1 MKRFLFPMLTV
12 AVLLGTAA
20 SAYAVSM
27 SIADA
32 TAAKAETTVTITG
45 EVTKADGNAYTITD
59 STGAITVGFGPTW
72 YKTVDLKVGDT
83 VTIEGEID
91 TGKDGTKAPEID
103 GFTTQRGTEAK
114 IVVRTGPGKP
124 PWAGRGGPKGAGKAG
139 LPDGTS
145 DDAPDGTPEVDD

>member
-20 SAYAVSM
+20 TAYAVSV

-32 TAAKAETTVTITG
+32 TAAKAGTSVSITG

-91 TGKDGTKAPEID
+91 TGKDGTKAPEVD
-103 GFTTQRGTEAK
+103 GFTAQRGTEPK

-124 PWAGRGGPKGAGKAG
+124 PWAGRGGPNGKGKGADKSAG
-139 LPDGTS
+139 AEDDANEAPDS
-145 DDAPDGTPEVDD
+145 DD